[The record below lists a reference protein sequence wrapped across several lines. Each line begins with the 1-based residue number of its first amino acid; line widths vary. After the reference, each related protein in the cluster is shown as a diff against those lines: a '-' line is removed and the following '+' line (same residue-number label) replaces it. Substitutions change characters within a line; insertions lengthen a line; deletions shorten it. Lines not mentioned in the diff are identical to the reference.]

1 MLFELLRHHDVQTEK
16 EILFRKNLQWLVLL
30 RTFHITKVTMG
41 PYPSIVV
48 TPFRTSSNIAYMSAG
63 TALALIMSHTQPDTS
78 SLHTDR
84 EETEAASLSA
94 STERNI
100 DKRIND
106 ILGMASNVMHC
117 SWHVRCRMPHSIIN
131 VELICEHGLKPS
143 CQIH

>member
-1 MLFELLRHHDVQTEK
+1 
-16 EILFRKNLQWLVLL
+16 
-30 RTFHITKVTMG
+30 
-41 PYPSIVV
+41 
-48 TPFRTSSNIAYMSAG
+48 MSAG

-84 EETEAASLSA
+84 EETEAASLST

-117 SWHVRCRMPHSIIN
+117 SWP
-131 VELICEHGLKPS
+131 L
-143 CQIH
+143 